1 MERHQTDVPE
11 ADQKTSNTAPDKGP
25 STGSPILGK
34 VLSGSFWLAL
44 KTPIAAV
51 CAFWTI
57 PLLIRTYGDAQ
68 FGAYGFA
75 WGFGFFQMLLEFGM
89 SSALQRQVVTAWA
102 RGDRK
107 AVEQS
112 LASGMVFYGI
122 VTLIQSALLLCVAY
136 FAVPLTEYAAA
147 DKQLIVQLLW
157 LQAITAPCWG
167 LSTVIS
173 SILQAAHRYEVIPR
187 FEVLAVIGRFLALVI
202 GIWLGWP
209 LLTVVI
215 AQTVVQ
221 IVLILGPAIWIATS
235 EFGMIPGFRGASWSE
250 FIGMIPLSL
259 WVFMIQL
266 SVVLSDKLDTTVLGF
281 ALTDPGPATSIY
293 QVVSKPFMQLRQ
305 TGWTLAY
312 FVMPA
317 AASLAAARDKGG
329 LDRVKYDGVRLHF
342 GLLLPVGLLAAI
354 YARPFLELWVGP
366 EKAQYAPMMRLFLVA
381 CLPLILSVPVQVSTG
396 LGHVRVVALAALGGA
411 VINLPLSY
419 YLTLQLGV
427 VGVIWGTVLTTL
439 FSNLLIPGIYTYR
452 TLSIDPREF
461 LRRSL
466 APSLAGA
473 LFLGLTCLGL
483 GAFLDASAP
492 GQSALVKLAILIGH
506 LSCAMAA
513 YVAGYLLVPSG
524 REDGGWMMS
533 RFGIGS
539 MKATPKS

>member
-1 MERHQTDVPE
+1 MERHQPNVPE
-11 ADQKTSNTAPDKGP
+11 ADPNP
-25 STGSPILGK
+25 STPPTPDQARPTSSPILSK

-68 FGAYGFA
+68 FGADGFA

-102 RGDRK
+102 RGDRQ
-107 AVEQS
+107 AVERS

-122 VTLIQSALLLCVAY
+122 VTLIQSVLLIVVAHW
-136 FAVPLTEYAAA
+136 AVPLTEYAAA
-147 DKQLIVQLLW
+147 DKKLIIQLLW
-157 LQAITAPCWG
+157 LQALTAPCWG

-173 SILQAAHRYEVIPR
+173 SILQAAHRYDVIPR
-187 FEVLAVIGRFLALVI
+187 FEVLAVIGRFLALVL

-209 LLTVVI
+209 LLAVVI
-215 AQTVVQ
+215 AQTFVQ
-221 IVLILGPAIWIATS
+221 IVLILGPAIWIAVR
-235 EFGMIPGFRGASWSE
+235 EFGMFPGFRGASWSE
-250 FIGMIPLSL
+250 FMGMIPLSL

-266 SVVLSDKLDTTVLGF
+266 SVVLADKLDTTVLGF
-281 ALTDPGPATSIY
+281 ALSDPGPATSIY

-366 EKAQYAPMMRLFLVA
+366 SKAQYAPMMRLFLVA

-396 LGHVRVVALAALGGA
+396 LGHVRVVALAALGGSI
-411 VINLPLSY
+411 INLPLSY
-419 YLTLQLGV
+419 YLTIKVGV

-466 APSLAGA
+466 APALAGSILLA
-473 LFLGLTCLGL
+473 IACLGL
-483 GAFLDASAP
+483 GSFLDASAP
-492 GQSALVKLAILIGH
+492 GQASWMKLLILIGH
-506 LSCAMAA
+506 LMVAMVA
-513 YVAGYLLVPSG
+513 YGVGYLLVPSG
-524 REDGGWMMS
+524 REDGTWLKS
-533 RFGIGS
+533 KFGRLRG
-539 MKATPKS
+539 

>member
-1 MERHQTDVPE
+1 MERHQPNVPE
-11 ADQKTSNTAPDKGP
+11 ADPNP
-25 STGSPILGK
+25 STPPTPDQARPTSSPILSK

-102 RGDRK
+102 RGDRQ
-107 AVEQS
+107 AVERS

-122 VTLIQSALLLCVAY
+122 VTLIQSVLLIVVAHW
-136 FAVPLTEYAAA
+136 AVPLTEYAAA
-147 DKQLIVQLLW
+147 DKKLIIQLLW
-157 LQAITAPCWG
+157 LQALTAPCWG

-173 SILQAAHRYEVIPR
+173 SILQAAHRYDVIPR
-187 FEVLAVIGRFLALVI
+187 FEVLAVIGRFLALVL

-209 LLTVVI
+209 LLAVVI
-215 AQTVVQ
+215 AQTFVQ
-221 IVLILGPAIWIATS
+221 IVLILGPAIWIAVR
-235 EFGMIPGFRGASWSE
+235 EFGMFPGFRGASWSE
-250 FIGMIPLSL
+250 FMGMIPLSL

-266 SVVLSDKLDTTVLGF
+266 SVVLADKLDTTVLGF
-281 ALTDPGPATSIY
+281 ALSDPGPATSIY

-354 YARPFLELWVGP
+354 YARPFLGLWVGP
-366 EKAQYAPMMRLFLVA
+366 SKAQYAPMMRLFLVA

-396 LGHVRVVALAALGGA
+396 LGHVRVVALAALGGSI
-411 VINLPLSY
+411 INLPLSY
-419 YLTLQLGV
+419 YLTIKLGV

-466 APSLAGA
+466 APALAGSILLA
-473 LFLGLTCLGL
+473 IACLGL
-483 GAFLDASAP
+483 GSFLDASAP
-492 GQSALVKLAILIGH
+492 GQASWMKLLILIGH
-506 LSCAMAA
+506 LMVAMVA
-513 YVAGYLLVPSG
+513 YGVGYLLVPSG
-524 REDGGWMMS
+524 REDGTWLKS
-533 RFGIGS
+533 KFGRLRG
-539 MKATPKS
+539 

>member
-1 MERHQTDVPE
+1 MERHQPNVPE
-11 ADQKTSNTAPDKGP
+11 ADPNP
-25 STGSPILGK
+25 STPPTPDQARPTSSPILSK

-102 RGDRK
+102 RGDRQ
-107 AVEQS
+107 AVERS

-122 VTLIQSALLLCVAY
+122 VTLIQSVLLIVVAHW
-136 FAVPLTEYAAA
+136 AVPLTEYAAA
-147 DKQLIVQLLW
+147 DKKLIIQLLW
-157 LQAITAPCWG
+157 LQALTAPCWG

-173 SILQAAHRYEVIPR
+173 SILQAAHRYDVIPR
-187 FEVLAVIGRFLALVI
+187 FEVLAVIGRFLALVL

-209 LLTVVI
+209 LLAVVI
-215 AQTVVQ
+215 AQTFVQ
-221 IVLILGPAIWIATS
+221 IVLILGPAIWIAVR
-235 EFGMIPGFRGASWSE
+235 EFGMFPGFRGASWSE
-250 FIGMIPLSL
+250 FMGMIPLSL

-266 SVVLSDKLDTTVLGF
+266 SVVLADKLDTTVLGF
-281 ALTDPGPATSIY
+281 ALSDPGPATSIY

-366 EKAQYAPMMRLFLVA
+366 SKAQYAPMMRLFLVA

-396 LGHVRVVALAALGGA
+396 LGHVRVVALAALGGSI
-411 VINLPLSY
+411 INLPLSY
-419 YLTLQLGV
+419 YLTIKLGV

-466 APSLAGA
+466 APALAGSILLA
-473 LFLGLTCLGL
+473 IACLGL
-483 GAFLDASAP
+483 GSFLDASAP
-492 GQSALVKLAILIGH
+492 GQASWMKLLILIGH
-506 LSCAMAA
+506 LMVAMVA
-513 YVAGYLLVPSG
+513 YGVGYLLVPSG
-524 REDGGWMMS
+524 REDGTWLKS
-533 RFGIGS
+533 KFGRLRG
-539 MKATPKS
+539 

>member
-1 MERHQTDVPE
+1 MERHQPNVPE
-11 ADQKTSNTAPDKGP
+11 ADPNP
-25 STGSPILGK
+25 STPPTPDQARPTSSPILSK

-102 RGDRK
+102 RGDRQ
-107 AVEQS
+107 AVERS

-122 VTLIQSALLLCVAY
+122 VTLIQSVLLIVVAHW
-136 FAVPLTEYAAA
+136 AVPLTEYAAA
-147 DKQLIVQLLW
+147 DKKLIIQLLW
-157 LQAITAPCWG
+157 LQALTAPCWG

-173 SILQAAHRYEVIPR
+173 SILQAAHRYDVIPR
-187 FEVLAVIGRFLALVI
+187 FEVLAVIGRFLALVL

-209 LLTVVI
+209 LLAVVI
-215 AQTVVQ
+215 AQTFVQ
-221 IVLILGPAIWIATS
+221 IVLILGPAIWIAVR
-235 EFGMIPGFRGASWSE
+235 EFGMFPGFRGASWSE
-250 FIGMIPLSL
+250 FMGMIPLSL

-266 SVVLSDKLDTTVLGF
+266 SVVLADKLDTTVLGF
-281 ALTDPGPATSIY
+281 ALSDPGPATSIY

-366 EKAQYAPMMRLFLVA
+366 SKAQYAPMMRLFLVA

-396 LGHVRVVALAALGGA
+396 LGHVRVVALAALGGSI
-411 VINLPLSY
+411 INLPLSY
-419 YLTLQLGV
+419 YLTIKVGV

-466 APSLAGA
+466 APALAGSILLA
-473 LFLGLTCLGL
+473 IACLGL
-483 GAFLDASAP
+483 GSFLDASAP
-492 GQSALVKLAILIGH
+492 GQASWMKLLILIGH
-506 LSCAMAA
+506 LMVAMVA
-513 YVAGYLLVPSG
+513 YGVGYLLVPSG
-524 REDGGWMMS
+524 REDGTWLKS
-533 RFGIGS
+533 KFGRLRG
-539 MKATPKS
+539 

>member
-1 MERHQTDVPE
+1 
-11 ADQKTSNTAPDKGP
+11 
-25 STGSPILGK
+25 
-34 VLSGSFWLAL
+34 
-44 KTPIAAV
+44 
-51 CAFWTI
+51 
-57 PLLIRTYGDAQ
+57 
-68 FGAYGFA
+68 
-75 WGFGFFQMLLEFGM
+75 MLLEFGM

-102 RGDRK
+102 RGDRQ
-107 AVEQS
+107 AVERS

-122 VTLIQSALLLCVAY
+122 VTLIQSVLLIVVAHW
-136 FAVPLTEYAAA
+136 AVPLTEYAAA
-147 DKQLIVQLLW
+147 DKKLIIQLLW
-157 LQAITAPCWG
+157 LQALTAPCWG

-173 SILQAAHRYEVIPR
+173 SILQAAHRYDVIPR
-187 FEVLAVIGRFLALVI
+187 VEVLAVIGRFLALVL

-209 LLTVVI
+209 LLAVVI
-215 AQTVVQ
+215 AQTFVQ
-221 IVLILGPAIWIATS
+221 IVLILGPAIWIAVR
-235 EFGMIPGFRGASWSE
+235 EFGMFPGFRGASWSE
-250 FIGMIPLSL
+250 FMGMIPLSL

-266 SVVLSDKLDTTVLGF
+266 SVVLADKLDTTVLGF
-281 ALTDPGPATSIY
+281 ALSDPGPATSIY

-366 EKAQYAPMMRLFLVA
+366 SKAQYAPMMRLFLVA

-396 LGHVRVVALAALGGA
+396 LGHVRVVALAALGGSI
-411 VINLPLSY
+411 INLPLSY
-419 YLTLQLGV
+419 YLTIKLGV

-466 APSLAGA
+466 APALAGSILLA
-473 LFLGLTCLGL
+473 IACLGL
-483 GAFLDASAP
+483 GSFLDASAP
-492 GQSALVKLAILIGH
+492 GQASWMKLLILIGH
-506 LSCAMAA
+506 LMVAMVA
-513 YVAGYLLVPSG
+513 YGVGYLLVPSG
-524 REDGGWMMS
+524 REDGTWLKS
-533 RFGIGS
+533 KFGRLRG
-539 MKATPKS
+539 

>member
-1 MERHQTDVPE
+1 MERHQPNVPE
-11 ADQKTSNTAPDKGP
+11 ADPNP
-25 STGSPILGK
+25 STPPTPDQARPTSSPILSK

-102 RGDRK
+102 RGDRQ
-107 AVEQS
+107 AVERS

-122 VTLIQSALLLCVAY
+122 VTLIQSVLLIVVAHW
-136 FAVPLTEYAAA
+136 AVPLTEFAAA
-147 DKQLIVQLLW
+147 DKKLIIQLLW
-157 LQAITAPCWG
+157 LQALTAPCWG

-173 SILQAAHRYEVIPR
+173 SILQAAHRYDVIPR
-187 FEVLAVIGRFLALVI
+187 FEVLAVIGRFLALVL

-209 LLTVVI
+209 LLAVVI
-215 AQTVVQ
+215 AQTFVQ
-221 IVLILGPAIWIATS
+221 IVLILGPAIWIAVR
-235 EFGMIPGFRGASWSE
+235 EFGMFPGFRGASWSE
-250 FIGMIPLSL
+250 FMGMIPLSL

-266 SVVLSDKLDTTVLGF
+266 SVVLADKLDTTVLGF
-281 ALTDPGPATSIY
+281 ALSNPGPATSIY

-366 EKAQYAPMMRLFLVA
+366 SKAQYAPMMRLFLVA

-396 LGHVRVVALAALGGA
+396 LGHVRVVALAALGGSI
-411 VINLPLSY
+411 INLPLSY
-419 YLTLQLGV
+419 YLTIKLGV

-466 APSLAGA
+466 APALAGSILLA
-473 LFLGLTCLGL
+473 IACLGL
-483 GAFLDASAP
+483 GSFLDASAP
-492 GQSALVKLAILIGH
+492 GQASWMKLLILIGH
-506 LSCAMAA
+506 LMVAMVA
-513 YVAGYLLVPSG
+513 YGVGYLLVPSG
-524 REDGGWMMS
+524 REDGTWLMS
-533 RFGIGS
+533 KFGRLRG
-539 MKATPKS
+539 

>member
-1 MERHQTDVPE
+1 MERHQPNVPE
-11 ADQKTSNTAPDKGP
+11 ADPNP
-25 STGSPILGK
+25 STPPTPDQARPTSSPILSK

-102 RGDRK
+102 RGDRQ
-107 AVEQS
+107 AVERS

-122 VTLIQSALLLCVAY
+122 VTLIQSVLLIVVAHW
-136 FAVPLTEYAAA
+136 AVPLTEYAAA
-147 DKQLIVQLLW
+147 DKKLIIQLLW
-157 LQAITAPCWG
+157 LQALTAPCWG

-173 SILQAAHRYEVIPR
+173 SILQAAQRYDVIPR
-187 FEVLAVIGRFLALVI
+187 FEVLAVIGRFLALVL

-209 LLTVVI
+209 LLAVVI
-215 AQTVVQ
+215 AQTFVQ
-221 IVLILGPAIWIATS
+221 IVLILGPAIWIAVR
-235 EFGMIPGFRGASWSE
+235 EFGMFPGFRGASWSE
-250 FIGMIPLSL
+250 FMGMIPLSL

-266 SVVLSDKLDTTVLGF
+266 SVVLADKLDTTVLGF
-281 ALTDPGPATSIY
+281 ALSDPGPATSIY

-354 YARPFLELWVGP
+354 YARPFLGLWVGP
-366 EKAQYAPMMRLFLVA
+366 SKAQYAPMMRLFLVA

-396 LGHVRVVALAALGGA
+396 LGHVRVVALAALGGSI
-411 VINLPLSY
+411 INLPLSY
-419 YLTLQLGV
+419 YLTIKLGV

-466 APSLAGA
+466 APALAGSILLA
-473 LFLGLTCLGL
+473 IACLGL
-483 GAFLDASAP
+483 GSFLDASAP
-492 GQSALVKLAILIGH
+492 GQASWMKLLILIGH
-506 LSCAMAA
+506 LMVAMVA
-513 YVAGYLLVPSG
+513 YGVGYLLVPSG
-524 REDGGWMMS
+524 REDGTWLKS
-533 RFGIGS
+533 KFGRLRG
-539 MKATPKS
+539 